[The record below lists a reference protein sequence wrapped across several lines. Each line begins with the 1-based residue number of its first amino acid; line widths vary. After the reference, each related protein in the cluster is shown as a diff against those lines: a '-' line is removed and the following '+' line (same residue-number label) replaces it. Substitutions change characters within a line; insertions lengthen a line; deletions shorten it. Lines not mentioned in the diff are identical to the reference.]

1 VSKLRGMRVA
11 FATCSLVPDGW
22 PDDHEPASLLSAD
35 FQSWDDPDVDWDRY
49 DLVVLRSVFTYQH
62 HVEAFLAWCRA
73 IGPERLRNRPELAAF
88 NADKRYLAEL
98 SVPSIPTTFV
108 GADDPLPELRGEVV
122 VKPNVSAGARDT
134 GRFSPATHR
143 EAFALIER
151 IREDGRVALVQPYMS
166 RVDTY
171 GEMAFVFFGEKL
183 SHVLRKRAVLRP
195 DEVAPVAR
203 EGFPRE
209 LGVAQAMLDD
219 NLVLAGKAASP
230 EHALAERVFAEVADN
245 FGTPLFLRVDL
256 VRDPMD
262 APILIEIEAIDPLF
276 YFALAPG
283 ASARF
288 AAAVLAS

>member
-1 VSKLRGMRVA
+1 MRVA

-22 PDDHEPASLLSAD
+22 PDDHEAASLLSAD
-35 FQSWDDPDVDWDRY
+35 FRSWDDPDVDWSRY
-49 DLVVLRSVFTYQH
+49 DRVVLRSVFTYQH
-62 HVEAFLAWCRA
+62 RVEAFLAWCRA
-73 IGPERLRNRPELAAF
+73 IGPERLRNAPALVAF
-88 NADKRYLAEL
+88 NA
-98 SVPSIPTTFV
+98 
-108 GADDPLPELRGEVV
+108 LRGEVV

-134 GRFSPATHR
+134 GRFTPATHR
-143 EAFALIER
+143 EAFALIDR

-166 RVDTY
+166 SVDTA
-171 GEMAFVFFGEKL
+171 GEMAFVFFGDRL

-219 NLVLAGKAASP
+219 NLVLAGKAASA
-230 EHALAERVFAEVADN
+230 EHALAERVFAEVADT

-256 VRDPMD
+256 VRDPTN

-288 AAAVLAS
+288 AAAVRGS